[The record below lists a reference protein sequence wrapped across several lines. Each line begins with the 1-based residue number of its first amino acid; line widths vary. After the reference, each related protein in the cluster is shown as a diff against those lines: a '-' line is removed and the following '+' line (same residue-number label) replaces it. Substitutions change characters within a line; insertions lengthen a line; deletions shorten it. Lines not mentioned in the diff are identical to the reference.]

1 MAKKTRRLL
10 NLLDDDTGSDL
21 KIGDLFLNLLSAS
34 ITPTV
39 FSLAAALAVGILIG
53 LERGWREREGADG
66 SRVAG
71 LRTFALFGLLGGV
84 LGVLSQTLGPW
95 PLVAGLAGL
104 SILATVSYRE
114 SVRAHGSLSAT
125 TAVTEGRQGFM

>member
-1 MAKKTRRLL
+1 M
-10 NLLDDDTGSDL
+10 S
-21 KIGDLFLNLLSAS
+21 
-34 ITPTV
+34 V
-39 FSLAAALAVGILIG
+39 LAAALAVGILIG

-84 LGVLSQTLGPW
+84 LGVLSEALGPW
-95 PLVAGLAGL
+95 PLAAGLAGL

>member
-1 MAKKTRRLL
+1 ML
-10 NLLDDDTGSDL
+10 NLLDEDTGSDL

-84 LGVLSQTLGPW
+84 LGVLSEALGPW

-125 TAVTEGRQGFM
+125 TAVAEGRQGFM

>member
-1 MAKKTRRLL
+1 ML
-10 NLLDDDTGSDL
+10 NFLDDDTGSDL

-84 LGVLSQTLGPW
+84 LGVLSEALGPW
-95 PLVAGLAGL
+95 PLVARLAGL

-114 SVRAHGSLSAT
+114 SSPSLLAFST
-125 TAVTEGRQGFM
+125 LS